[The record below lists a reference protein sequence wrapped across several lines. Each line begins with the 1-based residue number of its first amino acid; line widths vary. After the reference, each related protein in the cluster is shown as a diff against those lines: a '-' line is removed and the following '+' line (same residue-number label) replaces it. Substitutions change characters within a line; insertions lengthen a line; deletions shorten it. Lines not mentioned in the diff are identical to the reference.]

1 MVSSYYVPTN
11 DQGKAVFLDNLALK
25 IDGYSALLGLTPA
38 DVDLVQAGAAMF
50 RYILDMQE
58 AYKTFKQDLTNYKN
72 MFRDGGPG
80 PLGPVPVSP
89 VMPAPPPLVGKNL
102 FNETRKLVLRIK
114 AAPGYNKAIGEDLGI
129 VGDEQESDALSLKP
143 LLKSRLDAGR
153 PLIIWTKGSTEGIDI
168 YVDRQDGAGFVFL
181 ATDTKPDYLDTVDHP
196 EGVESAVFEYKAIY
210 RIDDEQVGQ
219 FSDPIRVTVTKQ
231 LGA

>member
-1 MVSSYYVPTN
+1 MAIDFIPTN
-11 DQGKAVFLDNLALK
+11 DQGKADFLDNLALK
-25 IDGYSALLGLTPA
+25 INGYATLFGLTPA
-38 DVDLVQAGAAMF
+38 EVASVQADATMF
-50 RYILDMQE
+50 NYILDMQE
-58 AYKTFKQDLTNYKN
+58 AYKTFKQNLTSYKN
-72 MFRDGGPG
+72 MLRDGDPDL
-80 PLGPVPVSP
+80 LGPFPVSP
-89 VMPAPPPLVGKNL
+89 VLAAPPPLVTKNI
-102 FNETRKLVLRIK
+102 FRRTRRLVERIK
-114 AAPGYNKAIGEDLGI
+114 AASAYNEAIGEDLGI
-129 VGDEQESDALSLKP
+129 VGDEQVFDIPSLKP

-153 PLIIWTKGSTEGIDI
+153 PLIIWTKGPADALDI

-196 EGVESAVFEYKAIY
+196 EGVDSAVYDYKAIY

>member
-1 MVSSYYVPTN
+1 MVSYYIPTN
-11 DQGKAVFLDNLALK
+11 DQGKAEFLDNLALK
-25 IDGYSALLGLTPA
+25 IGGYETLLGLTTA
-38 DVDLVQAGAAMF
+38 DVDSVQADAAMF

-58 AYKTFKQDLTNYKN
+58 AYKTFRQDLTNYKN
-72 MFRDGGPG
+72 MLRDGAPG
-80 PLGPVPVSP
+80 PLGPIPVSP
-89 VMPAPPPLVGKNL
+89 VMPAPPTLVDKNV
-102 FNETRKLVLRIK
+102 FRRTRKLVARIK
-114 AAPGYNKAIGEDLGI
+114 AAPAYNNAIGEDLGI
-129 VGDEQESDALSLKP
+129 VGDEQTKDALSLKP

-181 ATDTKPDYLDTVDHP
+181 ATDTKPDYLDTTP
-196 EGVESAVFEYKAIY
+196 FPAGVESAVYEYKAIY

-231 LGA
+231 LGT